1 MKEAMK
7 KWLKRHQI
15 TFSADTANSICNKF
29 GLEGEKID
37 GCLMLCYQLDKGEI
51 DNGEFTGGLCVLTGK
66 KPEEVMGILRGVKPE
81 ALEDW
86 VVVKRVGGE
95 AVEWS
100 KQGVVIK
107 VGKAMVDKGKR
118 YIVKVG
124 DNEYAALNLEGA
136 KDWAESKM
144 GVLKGMKASP
154 PGGQEIKVQIKPFF
168 GRTDV
173 SGGGIFTLY
182 KGDKEIGHAM
192 VAFEHKDI
200 TYPIS
205 GFVPAKTAVMD
216 TMEINE
222 EERGKGYG
230 SKFVDE
236 IERIAKEQGMET
248 MYLTSVMGESEEF
261 WRKQGYQFSGHKRIW
276 IKELSG
282 KKPEDKLA
290 IACYNALANHGIAVH
305 YTILGKMVRRYYK
318 PEITDQQV
326 LSCLSRNKDLFRRLE
341 DYPGAY
347 FLAGKKEGQTYPEI
361 GEVSDPKKD

>member
-1 MKEAMK
+1 MKQAMK
-7 KWLKRHQI
+7 KWLHRHQI

-66 KPEEVMGILRGVKPE
+66 KPEEVMGIL
-81 ALEDW
+81 
-86 VVVKRVGGE
+86 
-95 AVEWS
+95 
-100 KQGVVIK
+100 
-107 VGKAMVDKGKR
+107 
-118 YIVKVG
+118 
-124 DNEYAALNLEGA
+124 
-136 KDWAESKM
+136 
-144 GVLKGMKASP
+144 KGMKVSP
-154 PGGQEIKVQIKPFF
+154 SGGQEIKVQTRPFY

-192 VAFEHKDI
+192 VAFEHKDT

-230 SKFVDE
+230 GKFVDE

-248 MYLTSVMGESEEF
+248 IQLVSVMGESEEF
-261 WRKQGYQFSGHKRIW
+261 WRKKGYQFSGHKRIW